1 MTMVRRYSQFLE
13 LVYFLVDI
21 LLLNVSFFIGLII
34 AYEKGVSK
42 ISDKKYAMLLVA
54 VNLIWFLVT
63 SLANYYKLDR
73 KIGYETLVFKFLK
86 VFSFQVLLTFAY
98 IVVMN
103 GDTLSRWFLAYTF
116 TGFAVLDLMW
126 RLIFETALKRY
137 RAKGGNYRRIVV
149 VGANKS
155 SELFVKS
162 ILEHNEFGYKFLGY
176 FDNKVS
182 DGVKIE
188 TEGNLEALKQF
199 CITEN
204 VDELYC
210 SLDPSDNEE
219 YLEDLMHFCDDN
231 LIRYRIIPEFS
242 DYLSKR
248 FKKIMVE
255 YYGNIPVIT
264 MRPEPLDNLYN
275 RIQKRIFDIVIAS
288 LFFLLVGWWLFIIIG
303 VFIKLTSKGPV
314 FFVQKRSGEQ
324 NREFWC
330 YKFRSMKVNKLADVQ
345 QATKNDPR
353 ITPIGRILRRTNLDE
368 LPQFYNVLIG
378 DMSVVG
384 PRPHMLKHTEEYSKI
399 VNNFMVRHF
408 VKPGITGAAQ
418 ANGYRG
424 DTTDPELMRKRVQY
438 DVWYLE
444 NWSFWLD
451 VKIVFLTVWSMLKG
465 NENAF

>member
-13 LVYFLVDI
+13 LIYFLVDI
-21 LLLNVSFFIGLII
+21 LLLNASFFLGLII
-34 AYEKGVSK
+34 TYQTGVSK
-42 ISDKKYAMLLVA
+42 IADKKYAMLLIA

-63 SLANYYKLDR
+63 SLANYYKIDR
-73 KIGYETLVFKFLK
+73 RISYESIIIRFVK
-86 VFSFQVLLTFAY
+86 VVSFQVLLTFAY
-98 IVVMN
+98 IVLMN
-103 GDTLSRWFLAYTF
+103 GDTLSRVFLGITF
-116 TGFAVLDLMW
+116 TGFAVFGLVW
-126 RLIFETALKRY
+126 RISFETFMKRY

-155 SELFVKS
+155 SELFMRE

-176 FDNKVS
+176 FDNKVEP
-182 DGVKIE
+182 GIKIE
-188 TEGNLEALKQF
+188 LEGNLEELKDY
-199 CITEN
+199 CMLHS
-204 VDELYC
+204 VDELYS
-210 SLDPSDNEE
+210 SLDPSENEE
-219 YLEDLMHFCDDN
+219 YLENLMHFCDDK

-275 RIQKRIFDIVIAS
+275 RIQKRLFDIFSSLMFFIFIA
-288 LFFLLVGWWLFIIIG
+288 WWLFPIIAL
-303 VFIKLTSKGPV
+303 VIKLSSRGPV
-314 FFVQKRSGEQ
+314 FFIQKRSGEQ
-324 NREFWC
+324 NKEFYC
-330 YKFRSMKVNKLADVQ
+330 YKFRSMRVNTLSDVQ
-345 QATKNDPR
+345 QATKDDPR
-353 ITPIGRILRRTNLDE
+353 ITGIGKILRKTNLDE
-368 LPQFYNVLIG
+368 LPQFWNVLKG

-399 VNNFMVRHF
+399 INNFMVRHF

-465 NENAF
+465 NENAV

>member
-13 LVYFLVDI
+13 LIYFIVDVI
-21 LLLNVSFFIGLII
+21 FINISFFFALFIT
-34 AYEKGVSK
+34 YDRFSK
-42 ISDKKYAMLLVA
+42 IEDKKYAMLLVA

-63 SLANYYKLDR
+63 SLANYYKIDR
-73 KIGYETLVFKFLK
+73 KVGYETIIIRFIK

-103 GDTLSRWFLAYTF
+103 GDTLSRELLMWTFVGFAF
-116 TGFAVLDLMW
+116 TGLAW
-126 RLIFETALKRY
+126 RVAFETFMKRY

-149 VGANKS
+149 IGANES
-155 SELFVKS
+155 AQLFVKE
-162 ILEHNEFGYKFLGY
+162 ILEHNEFGYRFLGY
-176 FDNKVS
+176 FDNTTNVL
-182 DGVKIE
+182 GLQV
-188 TEGNLEALKQF
+188 EGDLNELLDF
-199 CITEN
+199 CCN
-204 VDELYC
+204 HHVDEVYC
-210 SLDPSDNEE
+210 ALNPKEHSE
-219 YLEDLMHFCDDN
+219 YLEGLMSYCDDN
-231 LIRYRIIPEFS
+231 LIRFRIIPEFS
-242 DYLSKR
+242 DYLSRR
-248 FKKIMVE
+248 FKKVTVE
-255 YYGNIPVIT
+255 YYGNSPVIT

-275 RIQKRIFDIVIAS
+275 RLQKRSFDIVFSS
-288 LFFLLVGWWLFIIIG
+288 LFLLIIGSWLFPFLALA
-303 VFIKLTSKGPV
+303 VKLSSRGPV
-314 FFVQKRSGEQ
+314 FFKQKRSGEQ

-330 YKFRSMKVNKLADVQ
+330 YKFRTMRVNIEADTK
-345 QATKNDPR
+345 QATKDDPR
-353 ITPIGRILRRTNLDE
+353 ITLVGKILRKTNLDE
-368 LPQFYNVLIG
+368 LPQFFNVLMG

-399 VNNFMVRHF
+399 INNFMVRHF

-465 NENAF
+465 NENAV